1 MRILFL
7 SHYFPPEV
15 NAPASR
21 TFEHCREW
29 VRNGHQVTVVTCA
42 PNHPRGRVYA
52 GYRNRLW
59 QRERRDGIDIVRL
72 ATYITANEGFARR
85 SLGYLSFLIA
95 CICAAPFL
103 PRADVLITTSPQF
116 FNGLAGYPVKL
127 LKRIPWVLEIRDL
140 WPDSVLAVGAVKNRQ
155 LIRWLAALER
165 FAYRKCDHI
174 VPLTEAFRRDIV
186 GKGIAPEKISVV
198 RNGADLALFDNHAD
212 PQELRARL
220 GLEGKFV
227 VSYVGTHGMAHGLE
241 TVLHA
246 AAQLRGQQR
255 IAFLLVGD
263 GAERQRLLGLRAQL
277 GLTNVTMLGQQPK
290 ELMPQIWALSDASL
304 VVLRK
309 LPLFETVI
317 PSKIFEIM
325 AMERP
330 IILAVGGEAREI
342 VEEGEA
348 GLVIEPESSADL
360 CAAVLRLA
368 NDQALARQLGA
379 NGRHYVTA
387 YFDRRALARR
397 FEGVLDEL
405 LARAEQA
412 SAPAPAVSA
421 ARPSGAS
428 RERDGRIAGC

>member
-29 VRNGHQVTVVTCA
+29 VRSGHQVTVVTCT
-42 PNHPRGRVYA
+42 PNHPRGTVYP

-59 QRERRDGIDIVRL
+59 QREKREGIDIIRL
-72 ATYITANEGFARR
+72 GTYITANEGFARR

-95 CICAAPFL
+95 CTWAAPFL

-127 LKRIPWVLEIRDL
+127 MKRIPWVLEIRDL
-140 WPDSVLAVGAVKNRQ
+140 WPESVLAVGAVRNRL
-155 LIRWLAALER
+155 LIRFLSALER

-174 VPLTEAFRRDIV
+174 VPVTEAFRRDIV

-198 RNGADLALFDNHAD
+198 RNGVDFSLFTGHSDAQH
-212 PQELRARL
+212 LRARL

-241 TVLHA
+241 TVLDA
-246 AAQLRGQQR
+246 ATQLRGHAN

-263 GAERQRLLGLRAQL
+263 GAERQRLLGLRDQL
-277 GLTNVTMLGQQPK
+277 ALNNVTMLEQQPK
-290 ELMPQIWALSDASL
+290 ELMPQIWALADASL
-304 VVLRK
+304 VLLRK

-317 PSKIFEIM
+317 PSKIFESM
-325 AMERP
+325 AMGRP
-330 IILAVGGEAREI
+330 IILGVRGEAREI
-342 VEEGEA
+342 VEEGRA
-348 GLVIEPESSADL
+348 GLVIEPESSASL
-360 CAAVLRLA
+360 CAAVLKLA
-368 NDQALARQLGA
+368 DNPALAHQLGA
-379 NGRHYVTA
+379 NGQRYVTA
-387 YFDRRALARR
+387 HFDRRALARR
-397 FEGVLDEL
+397 FEGVLKSL
-405 LARAEQA
+405 PTQA
-412 SAPAPAVSA
+412 GQAIAQGAAVSA
-421 ARPSGAS
+421 EPKSGN
-428 RERDGRIAGC
+428 RV